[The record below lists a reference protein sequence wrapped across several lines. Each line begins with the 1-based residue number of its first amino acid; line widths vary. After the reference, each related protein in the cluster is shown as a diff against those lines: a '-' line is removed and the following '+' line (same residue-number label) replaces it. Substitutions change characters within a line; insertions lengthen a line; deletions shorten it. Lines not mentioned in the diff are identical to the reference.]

1 MQLKINISKFI
12 YIPKSSVIFGI
23 YFVGILLAYW
33 GSLSPWFLWP
43 IMKFY
48 IIISTIFIGT
58 ALILDNIARTML
70 FDRKG
75 WFVPTLFA
83 LFVLILQRIVNKG
96 NIFGFTEAFLN
107 AFVIYGIMLL
117 NKDFQRKCIKYL
129 CIIFGSF
136 LAISLLAFF
145 LYLIGF
151 NLPFSE
157 TAKEDLMYE
166 FNNFYWFMIDERQFL
181 VIFPRFQS
189 VFLEPGHL
197 GTACALLLFTQIGKW
212 KKWYN
217 VVILIAALLTFSLA
231 AYVLLMIIMTAGA
244 WIQRKK
250 IVAKLITIT
259 ILLSGIGIAS
269 IFYNNG
275 DNLVN
280 TLILSRLEVD
290 ENGKLV
296 GDNRVTE
303 SFESVYDDYVTTSD
317 VWFGREYSLEEF
329 GVGNAG
335 YRVFI
340 YEYGLICLF
349 LTIIFYSTMSY
360 NPNDKRSWLA
370 MLAVATAGFWV
381 RAIPFSFY
389 FLIPLYSIPFMKIGD
404 KNNFLNKR
412 NNDTEKD

>member
-1 MQLKINISKFI
+1 M
-12 YIPKSSVIFGI
+12 
-23 YFVGILLAYW
+23 
-33 GSLSPWFLWP
+33 
-43 IMKFY
+43 
-48 IIISTIFIGT
+48 
-58 ALILDNIARTML
+58 D
-70 FDRKG
+70 
-75 WFVPTLFA
+75 
-83 LFVLILQRIVNKG
+83 
-96 NIFGFTEAFLN
+96 
-107 AFVIYGIMLL
+107 
-117 NKDFQRKCIKYL
+117 
-129 CIIFGSF
+129 
-136 LAISLLAFF
+136 
-145 LYLIGF
+145 
-151 NLPFSE
+151 SE
-157 TAKEDLMYE
+157 
-166 FNNFYWFMIDERQFL
+166 
-181 VIFPRFQS
+181 
-189 VFLEPGHL
+189 
-197 GTACALLLFTQIGKW
+197 
-212 KKWYN
+212 
-217 VVILIAALLTFSLA
+217 
-231 AYVLLMIIMTAGA
+231 
-244 WIQRKK
+244 KK
-250 IVAKLITIT
+250 IVAKLIAI
-259 ILLSGIGIAS
+259 IVLLSGIGIAS

-303 SFESVYDDYVTTSD
+303 SFESVYDDYITTSD
-317 VWFGREYSLEEF
+317 VWLGREYSLEEF

-404 KNNFLNKR
+404 KNNFLNEG